1 MQRVLRDTKVRDVM
15 TRGVI
20 TVKFNE
26 PIKNVLAT
34 MVENDVS
41 AVVVVDDQNE
51 AMGVISTVDVLK
63 ELKNRSEKEIEEM
76 EAEELMTPFTV
87 SISPE
92 SSLQEAA
99 ELMIEKRIHRLVVLH
114 GGHIAGEMPV
124 GILSATDVLRVL
136 HKNL

>member
-1 MQRVLRDTKVRDVM
+1 MRRVLRDTKVRDVM
-15 TRGVI
+15 TRGVV
-20 TVKFNE
+20 TVKFYE

-41 AVVVVDDQNE
+41 AVVVVDDRNE
-51 AMGVISTVDVLK
+51 AMGIISTVDVLK
-63 ELKNRSEKEIEEM
+63 EFRNRSEKEIEKM

-87 SISPE
+87 SIDPE
-92 SSLQEAA
+92 STLREAA

-114 GGHIAGEMPV
+114 PGEIAGGVPV
-124 GILSATDVLRVL
+124 GILSSTDVLRVL

>member
-20 TVKFNE
+20 TVKYCD
-26 PIKNVLAT
+26 PIKEVLAV
-34 MVENDVS
+34 MVKSDVS
-41 AVVVVDDQNE
+41 AVVVVDEQNE

-63 ELKNRSEKEIEEM
+63 ELRNRSEREVEEM

-114 GGHIAGEMPV
+114 GGHIAGEVPV

-136 HKNL
+136 NENL

>member
-20 TVKFNE
+20 TVKYYE
-26 PIKNVLAT
+26 PIKEVLAV
-34 MVENDVS
+34 MVKSDVS
-41 AVVVVDDQNE
+41 AVVVVDEQNE

-63 ELKNRSEKEIEEM
+63 ELRNRSEKEVEKM

-114 GGHIAGEMPV
+114 GGHIAGEVPV

-136 HKNL
+136 NENL

>member
-15 TRGVI
+15 TRGVV
-20 TVKFNE
+20 TVKFYE
-26 PIKNVLAT
+26 PVKSVLKA

-41 AVVVVDDQNE
+41 AVVVVDDRSE

-63 ELKNRSEKEIEEM
+63 ELKDRSEKEIEAM

-87 SISPE
+87 SINPE
-92 SSLQEAA
+92 SSLLEAA

-114 GGHIAGEMPV
+114 PHEIAGEVPV

-136 HKNL
+136 HKSL